1 MTDRIGLYPGSFDP
15 ITNGHIDIIKRSL
28 RVVDKLVIG
37 IAVNVG
43 KTGLFSL
50 KEREKLVLS
59 DIKNLG
65 LEGFVEVRSFE
76 GLLNIYVDSF
86 NELLMNYANKKKANV
101 IIRGL
106 RAISDF
112 EYEFQMTGM
121 NSRLD
126 SSIET
131 VFLMASENQQ
141 FISSRLV
148 KEIFTF
154 GGDISSFVSS
164 NVLKEM
170 QIQKL
175 NNK

>member
-1 MTDRIGLYPGSFDP
+1 MMSKRVGLYPGSFDP
-15 ITNGHIDIIKRSL
+15 ITNGHVDIIKRSL

-50 KEREKLVLS
+50 KERENLVTS
-59 DIKNLG
+59 DIKKLG
-65 LEGFVEVRSFE
+65 LEEVVEVKSFE
-76 GLLNIYVDSF
+76 GLLV
-86 NELLMNYANKKKANV
+86 NYAKEIDAKL

-106 RAISDF
+106 RAVTDF

-126 SSIET
+126 SNIET

-148 KEIFTF
+148 KEIFMF

-170 QIQKL
+170 KLQQK
-175 NNK
+175 K

>member
-1 MTDRIGLYPGSFDP
+1 MMSKRVGLYPGSFDP
-15 ITNGHIDIIKRSL
+15 ITNGHVDIIKRSL

-50 KEREKLVLS
+50 KERENLVTS
-59 DIKNLG
+59 DIKKLG
-65 LEGFVEVRSFE
+65 LEEVVEVKSFE
-76 GLLNIYVDSF
+76 GLLV
-86 NELLMNYANKKKANV
+86 NYAKEIDAKL

-106 RAISDF
+106 RAVTDF

-126 SSIET
+126 SNIET

-148 KEIFTF
+148 KEIFMF
-154 GGDISSFVSS
+154 GGDISSFVST

-170 QIQKL
+170 KLQQK
-175 NNK
+175 K

>member
-1 MTDRIGLYPGSFDP
+1 MNKRVGLYPGSFDP
-15 ITNGHIDIIKRSL
+15 ITNVHIDIIKRSV
-28 RVVDKLVIG
+28 RGVDKLVIG

-50 KEREKLVLS
+50 KERENLVIS
-59 DIKNLG
+59 DIKKLG
-65 LEGFVEVRSFE
+65 LEELVEVRSFE
-76 GLLNIYVDSF
+76 GLLV
-86 NELLMNYANKKKANV
+86 NYAKEIDAKI

-106 RAISDF
+106 RAVTDF

-126 SSIET
+126 SNIET

-148 KEIFTF
+148 KEIFMF

-170 QIQKL
+170 KLQKL
-175 NNK
+175 NK

>member
-1 MTDRIGLYPGSFDP
+1 MMSKRVGLYPGSFDP

-37 IAVNVG
+37 IAINVG
-43 KTGLFSL
+43 KTGFFSL
-50 KEREKLVLS
+50 KEREKLVTS
-59 DIKNLG
+59 DIKKLG
-65 LEGFVEVRSFE
+65 LEEVVEVKTFE
-76 GLLNIYVDSF
+76 GLLV
-86 NELLMNYANKKKANV
+86 NYAKEIDAKL

-106 RAISDF
+106 RAVTDF

-126 SSIET
+126 SNIET

-148 KEIFTF
+148 KEIFMF

-170 QIQKL
+170 KLQKK
-175 NNK
+175 NKG

>member
-1 MTDRIGLYPGSFDP
+1 MSKRVGLYPGSFDP

-50 KEREKLVLS
+50 KERENLVTS
-59 DIKNLG
+59 DIKKLG
-65 LEGFVEVRSFE
+65 LEEVVEVKSFE
-76 GLLNIYVDSF
+76 GLLV
-86 NELLMNYANKKKANV
+86 NYAKEIDAKL

-106 RAISDF
+106 RAVTDF

-126 SSIET
+126 SNIET

-148 KEIFTF
+148 KEIFMF

-170 QIQKL
+170 KLQK
-175 NNK
+175 KE

>member
-1 MTDRIGLYPGSFDP
+1 MLKMMSKRVGLYPGSFDP

-50 KEREKLVLS
+50 KERENLVTS
-59 DIKNLG
+59 DIKKLG
-65 LEGFVEVRSFE
+65 LEEVVEVKSFE
-76 GLLNIYVDSF
+76 GLLV
-86 NELLMNYANKKKANV
+86 NYAKEIDAKL

-106 RAISDF
+106 RAVTDF

-126 SSIET
+126 SNIET

-148 KEIFTF
+148 KEIFMF

-170 QIQKL
+170 KLQKK
-175 NNK
+175 NKG

>member
-1 MTDRIGLYPGSFDP
+1 MMSKRVGLYPGSFDP

-50 KEREKLVLS
+50 KERENLVTS
-59 DIKNLG
+59 DIKKLG
-65 LEGFVEVRSFE
+65 LEEVVEVKSFE
-76 GLLNIYVDSF
+76 GLLV
-86 NELLMNYANKKKANV
+86 NYAKEIEAKL

-106 RAISDF
+106 RAVTDF

-126 SSIET
+126 SNIET

-148 KEIFTF
+148 KEIFMF

-170 QIQKL
+170 KLQKK
-175 NNK
+175 NKG

>member
-1 MTDRIGLYPGSFDP
+1 MMSKRVGLYPGSFDP

-50 KEREKLVLS
+50 EERENLVTS
-59 DIKNLG
+59 DIKKLG
-65 LEGFVEVRSFE
+65 LEEVVEVKSFE
-76 GLLNIYVDSF
+76 GLLV
-86 NELLMNYANKKKANV
+86 NYAKEIDAKL

-106 RAISDF
+106 RAVTDF

-126 SSIET
+126 SNIET

-148 KEIFTF
+148 KEIFMF

-170 QIQKL
+170 KLQQK
-175 NNK
+175 K

>member
-1 MTDRIGLYPGSFDP
+1 MMSKRVGLYPGSFDP

-50 KEREKLVLS
+50 KERENLVTS
-59 DIKNLG
+59 DIKKLG
-65 LEGFVEVRSFE
+65 LEKVVEVKSFE
-76 GLLNIYVDSF
+76 GLLV
-86 NELLMNYANKKKANV
+86 NYAKEIDAKL

-106 RAISDF
+106 RAVTDF

-126 SSIET
+126 SNIET

-148 KEIFTF
+148 KEIFMF

-170 QIQKL
+170 KLQK
-175 NNK
+175 KE

>member
-1 MTDRIGLYPGSFDP
+1 MNKRVGLYPGSFDP

-37 IAVNVG
+37 IAVHVG

-50 KEREKLVLS
+50 KERENLVIS
-59 DIKNLG
+59 DIKKLG
-65 LEGFVEVRSFE
+65 LEELVEVRSFE
-76 GLLNIYVDSF
+76 GLLV
-86 NELLMNYANKKKANV
+86 NYAKEIDAKI

-106 RAISDF
+106 RAVTDF

-126 SSIET
+126 SNIET

-148 KEIFTF
+148 KEIFMF

-170 QIQKL
+170 KIQKL
-175 NNK
+175 NK

>member
-76 GLLNIYVDSF
+76 GLLV
-86 NELLMNYANKKKANV
+86 NYAKKINAK
-101 IIRGL
+101 IIVRGL
-106 RAISDF
+106 RAVTDF

-121 NSRLD
+121 NARLN
-126 SSIET
+126 SEIET
-131 VFLMASENQQ
+131 VFLMASEKHQ
-141 FISSRLV
+141 FISSRFV
-148 KEIFTF
+148 KEICILD
-154 GGDISSFVSS
+154 GDVKSFIPEEVFHK
-164 NVLKEM
+164 LRE
-170 QIQKL
+170 KL
-175 NNK
+175 NKKL

>member
-1 MTDRIGLYPGSFDP
+1 MMSKRVGLYPGSFDP

-50 KEREKLVLS
+50 KERENLVTS
-59 DIKNLG
+59 DIKKLG
-65 LEGFVEVRSFE
+65 LEEIVEVKSFE
-76 GLLNIYVDSF
+76 GLLV
-86 NELLMNYANKKKANV
+86 NYAKEIDAKL

-106 RAISDF
+106 RAVTDF

-126 SSIET
+126 SNIET

-148 KEIFTF
+148 KEIFMF

-170 QIQKL
+170 KLQQK
-175 NNK
+175 K

>member
-1 MTDRIGLYPGSFDP
+1 M
-15 ITNGHIDIIKRSL
+15 
-28 RVVDKLVIG
+28 V
-37 IAVNVG
+37 
-43 KTGLFSL
+43 
-50 KEREKLVLS
+50 
-59 DIKNLG
+59 
-65 LEGFVEVRSFE
+65 
-76 GLLNIYVDSF
+76 
-86 NELLMNYANKKKANV
+86 NYAKKINAK
-101 IIRGL
+101 IIVRGL
-106 RAISDF
+106 RAVTDF

>member
-1 MTDRIGLYPGSFDP
+1 MMSKRVGLYPGSFDP

-50 KEREKLVLS
+50 KERENLVTS
-59 DIKNLG
+59 DIKKLG
-65 LEGFVEVRSFE
+65 LEEVVEVKSFE
-76 GLLNIYVDSF
+76 GLLV
-86 NELLMNYANKKKANV
+86 NYAKEIDAKL

-106 RAISDF
+106 RAVTDF

-126 SSIET
+126 SNIET

-148 KEIFTF
+148 KEIFMF

-170 QIQKL
+170 KLQKK
-175 NNK
+175 NKG

>member
-1 MTDRIGLYPGSFDP
+1 MKSKRVGLYPGSFDP

-50 KEREKLVLS
+50 KERENLVTS
-59 DIKNLG
+59 DIKKLG
-65 LEGFVEVRSFE
+65 LEKVVEVKTFK
-76 GLLNIYVDSF
+76 GLLV
-86 NELLMNYANKKKANV
+86 NYAKEIDAKL

-106 RAISDF
+106 RAVTDF

-126 SSIET
+126 SNIET

-148 KEIFTF
+148 KEIFMF

-170 QIQKL
+170 KLQKK
-175 NNK
+175 NKG

>member
-1 MTDRIGLYPGSFDP
+1 MLKMMSKRVGLYPGSFDP

-50 KEREKLVLS
+50 KERENLVTS
-59 DIKNLG
+59 DIKKLG
-65 LEGFVEVRSFE
+65 LEEVVEVKSFE
-76 GLLNIYVDSF
+76 GLLV
-86 NELLMNYANKKKANV
+86 NYAKEIDAKL

-106 RAISDF
+106 RAVTDF

-126 SSIET
+126 SNIET

-148 KEIFTF
+148 KEIFMF

-170 QIQKL
+170 KLQK
-175 NNK
+175 KE